1 MFNNSIIYLFCLLL
15 FAFTNNKLALA
26 QVNNQQNLWLDP
38 VEIIGNN
45 KQDYFSN
52 YSFSTT
58 RISLKN
64 QEIPQSIST
73 VSKELLA
80 DQRVIFVNEALKN
93 TSGVEQTSFYSHFA
107 IRGITQNEMGII
119 LNGMRTRQLY
129 FTQPLT
135 TNVERIEV
143 IKGPASAT
151 FSSTDP
157 GGSINLVTKKPLN
170 KKFSAISFSTGS
182 YANNYITLDFT
193 GPLNQNKTLLYR
205 INSGYNYQNSFRDLQ
220 HQSVYQITPSISFTP
235 NSGTLINAELIYN
248 NYNTILDRGQPIYGS
263 AKTPQAR
270 LDALRS
276 SNINLNLAQ
285 VDDYLKSSDIT
296 FILSLSQK
304 IIPGLEITA
313 KYMTQQWISDIFETR
328 TDNGFIMDTFHKVI
342 PSLVARRSQKQNY
355 HWNTHNLYTYI
366 NWGIVHNKISNNLM
380 LGYDLSIN
388 DNRFNQLQARG
399 YIKKDNTS
407 AGRFRKGELGKDYK
421 VETIKVNGEERVI
434 PVPNVNYFDL
444 NNPSYNLRDEKKG
457 FFYTPNNTQTYYITQ
472 ALYLQNIFQY
482 SRLTALIGFRAEVYN
497 YKPNIYKAFSN
508 NYLALLPRIGLTF
521 KINKN
526 INIYATY
533 LTGYQP
539 QNNVSSLLGIP
550 LEADKE
556 YTPLSSDLREFGLK
570 SSWLNEK
577 LLANISAYEV
587 NQRNMLVA
595 DADFSKI
602 LNRGHERSRGIEL
615 EVIGRPMENLS
626 VSLVYS
632 FIHARI
638 LNSPEENLKNA
649 ITPNMPQNIG
659 NLWVRYD
666 LPPIN
671 RTFKGL
677 GIGVGAHY
685 SGEKI
690 AWFERD
696 LQLPAYTL
704 IDFALY
710 YHFFNDRATIQFNLK
725 NITNEKYWIGGMY
738 LTRVFPGMPINWN
751 LSLVWNY

>member
-304 IIPGLEITA
+304 IIPG
-313 KYMTQQWISDIFETR
+313 
-328 TDNGFIMDTFHKVI
+328 
-342 PSLVARRSQKQNY
+342 P
-355 HWNTHNLYTYI
+355 
-366 NWGIVHNKISNNLM
+366 
-380 LGYDLSIN
+380 
-388 DNRFNQLQARG
+388 
-399 YIKKDNTS
+399 
-407 AGRFRKGELGKDYK
+407 
-421 VETIKVNGEERVI
+421 
-434 PVPNVNYFDL
+434 
-444 NNPSYNLRDEKKG
+444 
-457 FFYTPNNTQTYYITQ
+457 
-472 ALYLQNIFQY
+472 
-482 SRLTALIGFRAEVYN
+482 
-497 YKPNIYKAFSN
+497 
-508 NYLALLPRIGLTF
+508 
-521 KINKN
+521 
-526 INIYATY
+526 
-533 LTGYQP
+533 
-539 QNNVSSLLGIP
+539 
-550 LEADKE
+550 
-556 YTPLSSDLREFGLK
+556 
-570 SSWLNEK
+570 
-577 LLANISAYEV
+577 
-587 NQRNMLVA
+587 
-595 DADFSKI
+595 
-602 LNRGHERSRGIEL
+602 
-615 EVIGRPMENLS
+615 
-626 VSLVYS
+626 
-632 FIHARI
+632 
-638 LNSPEENLKNA
+638 
-649 ITPNMPQNIG
+649 
-659 NLWVRYD
+659 
-666 LPPIN
+666 
-671 RTFKGL
+671 
-677 GIGVGAHY
+677 
-685 SGEKI
+685 
-690 AWFERD
+690 
-696 LQLPAYTL
+696 
-704 IDFALY
+704 
-710 YHFFNDRATIQFNLK
+710 
-725 NITNEKYWIGGMY
+725 
-738 LTRVFPGMPINWN
+738 
-751 LSLVWNY
+751 